1 MARVEVPETVAAAS
15 GAAVKVA
22 ALFSQDELTRDPL
35 VAVVNRQAPPVF
47 STCVGCFLC
56 QSVCPYQAIEREE
69 IKNRNGDVIKTLA
82 RVNPSLC
89 QGCGTCVALCRT
101 KAIDI
106 HGYSNQQVY
115 AEIMTLLND

>member
-1 MARVEVPETVAAAS
+1 MLQAS

-22 ALFSQDELTRDPL
+22 ALILQDELTRDPL
-35 VAVVNRQAPPVF
+35 VAVVNRMAPPVY

-56 QSVCPYQAIEREE
+56 QRVCPYQAIEREE
-69 IKNRNGDVIKTLA
+69 IKNRNGEVIKTLA
-82 RVNPSLC
+82 KVNEGLC

-101 KAIDI
+101 KSIDI

-115 AEIMTLLND
+115 AEIMALLNEFNICK